1 MEKSSR
7 EKQNARPPGRASILH
22 FGGGRRYTEKGKE
35 PAAPVRHEG
44 REKLLMDAGKRI
56 APFGV
61 IHLAYIAFFL
71 AASVLY
77 ALHYKRLAARRR
89 ETADRV
95 LGALVFLCGLCE
107 YGVSALR
114 GRLWP
119 DALPLHLCGMMFL
132 LTPLHALT
140 DGARPSSFAA
150 RLHGFLGAVVFHPG
164 VPGVWAALL
173 FPDWLE
179 LPFRDL
185 QSVSGFF
192 AHGLVSVYGAA
203 VLVRI
208 AKAEDGRALFR
219 RDLRSSALFMGL
231 GAPVMYLFDRAAGT
245 NFWFMA
251 GPSVGSP
258 FAGAYARGGYGG
270 YLLAFLL
277 TAAAGTALWY
287 GLRYLFLVRGRRRGP
302 RA

>member
-7 EKQNARPPGRASILH
+7 EKQNARPPGRASFLH
-22 FGGGRRYTEKGKE
+22 FGGGRRYTENGKE

-140 DGARPSSFAA
+140 GGARPGSPAA
-150 RLHGFLGAVVFHPG
+150 RLHGFLGAAVFHPG

-173 FPDWLE
+173 FPDWLD
-179 LPFRDL
+179 LPFLDL
-185 QSVSGFF
+185 QSLSGFF

-208 AKAEDGRALFR
+208 AEAKDRRALFR
-219 RDLRSSALFMGL
+219 RDLRASALFMSF
-231 GAPVMYLFDRAAGT
+231 GAGAMYLFDRAAGT

-251 GPSVGSP
+251 GPSAGSP
-258 FAGAYARGGYGG
+258 FAGAYARGGYGA
-270 YLLAFLL
+270 YLLAFFL
-277 TAAAGTALWY
+277 AAAAVTALWY
-287 GLRYLFLVRGRRRGP
+287 GLRFVFLVRGRQKGGRG
-302 RA
+302 